1 MYNLG
6 NKLISLSIIH
16 VFIHT
21 IYHSKKPLGKGV
33 VSLLWYKTISANLY
47 KLQLNG
53 QLWCKSIPSL
63 THLHPSCQNRPGAY
77 QLQTSRGHIHKAIV
91 KDWLLFKDFGPSIV
105 IKNQGPFSLKV
116 QVFSRI
122 RNFTNSSLLESL
134 LELKFYLVRIKSQ
147 TGHFHLMPSQL
158 ENVEFYI
165 FLRIL

>member
-1 MYNLG
+1 MFL
-6 NKLISLSIIH
+6 
-16 VFIHT
+16 
-21 IYHSKKPLGKGV
+21 
-33 VSLLWYKTISANLY
+33 
-47 KLQLNG
+47 
-53 QLWCKSIPSL
+53 SIPSIIL
-63 THLHPSCQNRPGAY
+63 RNLWEKAWSVYCGTKPYQQTCTNCNSMDSCGARASTAWPISIQAIKNRPGAY
-77 QLQTSRGHIHKAIV
+77 QLQMSRGRIHKAIV

-147 TGHFHLMPSQL
+147 TGHLHLMPSQS